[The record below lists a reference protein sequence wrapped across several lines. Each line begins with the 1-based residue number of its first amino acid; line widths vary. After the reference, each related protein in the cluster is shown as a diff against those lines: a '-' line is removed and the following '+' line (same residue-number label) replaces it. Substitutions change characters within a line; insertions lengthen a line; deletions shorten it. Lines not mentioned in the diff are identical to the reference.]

1 MDKIVDRPGVIDPSF
16 SLLSLLTNAKN
27 NVKKE
32 RKKYNVHKTG
42 DKEIVCNS
50 ARSYL
55 APLYAK
61 APLRGCQIDLDRIT
75 EILLQM
81 SIKGFSTRYI
91 SNFQLEFL
99 ELSTIINDLD
109 IIQRSLRV
117 TGVSDT
123 LYMFDYPSF
132 SANPSFLQ
140 FFRPPTSSIDLP
152 FSLSLLNL
160 PFLFETRNRCT

>member
-1 MDKIVDRPGVIDPSF
+1 M
-16 SLLSLLTNAKN
+16 
-27 NVKKE
+27 
-32 RKKYNVHKTG
+32 KKYNVHKTG
-42 DKEIVCNS
+42 DKETVCDS

-55 APLYAK
+55 APPYAR
-61 APLRGCQIDLDRIT
+61 ASLRGCQIDLDRIT

-109 IIQRSLRV
+109 IIQRSLRA

-123 LYMFDYPSF
+123 LYMFDYSG
-132 SANPSFLQ
+132 
-140 FFRPPTSSIDLP
+140 
-152 FSLSLLNL
+152 
-160 PFLFETRNRCT
+160 